1 MARGR
6 KKKEKVERVIKIK
19 PSEFRAAINEASRL
33 KEQSASYS
41 GFHGRH
47 VKTFVERTGFSRHA
61 FAVISKMEKLGDDLK
76 RQSLMDEIIMGFDLM
91 GWNDQGNLFDRVTA
105 KLENDVEKEDGE
117 GDDEADADDKDLR
130 PPFLQNAMPLDEAK
144 EKFDAAHEVAEAKK
158 AVAAKA
164 SAKKKPVDSLSA
176 LAGEEPAT
184 AH

>member
-19 PSEFRAAINEASRL
+19 PSEFRAAVNEASRL

-47 VKTFVERTGFSRHA
+47 VKTFVERTGFSRQA

-76 RQSLMDEIIMGFDLM
+76 RQSLMDEIIMGFELM
-91 GWNDQGNLFDRVTA
+91 GWNDQGSLFGRVSA
-105 KLENDVEKEDGE
+105 KLENDVEKEEDDGDEEPEAE
-117 GDDEADADDKDLR
+117 GLKQDGL
-130 PPFLQNAMPLDEAK
+130 PLDEAR
-144 EKFDAAHEVAEAKK
+144 EKFEAARKANPPKSDA
-158 AVAAKA
+158 
-164 SAKKKPVDSLSA
+164 LSA
-176 LAGEEPAT
+176 LAGEESAT

>member
-6 KKKEKVERVIKIK
+6 KKKEKVQRVIKIK
-19 PSEFRAAINEASRL
+19 PSEFRSAVNEASRL
-33 KEQSASYS
+33 KEQASSYS

-47 VKTFVERTGFSRHA
+47 VKTFVERTGFSQHA

-91 GWNDQGNLFDRVTA
+91 GWNDQGTLFDRVTA
-105 KLENDVEKEDGE
+105 KLENDVEKEEGE
-117 GDDEADADDKDLR
+117 SEDDDDKDLR
-130 PPFLQNAMPLDEAK
+130 PSFMQNAMPLDEAK

-158 AVAAKA
+158 SVAAKA
-164 SAKKKPVDSLSA
+164 AAKSKPADALSA

>member
-91 GWNDQGNLFDRVTA
+91 GWNDQGTLFDRVTA
-105 KLENDVEKEDGE
+105 KLENDVEKEE
-117 GDDEADADDKDLR
+117 GDSEEDDADLR
-130 PPFLQNAMPLDEAK
+130 PPFMQNAMPLEEAK
-144 EKFDAAHEVAEAKK
+144 EKFDAAHEVSEAKK

-164 SAKKKPVDSLSA
+164 AAKPKPADALSA

>member
-33 KEQSASYS
+33 KEQSSSYS

-105 KLENDVEKEDGE
+105 KLENDVEKEEGE
-117 GDDEADADDKDLR
+117 SEEDEDVDVR
-130 PPFLQNAMPLDEAK
+130 PSFLQNAMPLDEAK
-144 EKFDAAHEVAEAKK
+144 EKFDAALEVAEAKK

-164 SAKKKPVDSLSA
+164 KAAKPDALSA
-176 LAGEEPAT
+176 LTAEEPAT

>member
-19 PSEFRAAINEASRL
+19 PSEFRAAVNEASRL

-47 VKTFVERTGFSRHA
+47 VKTFVERTGFSQHA

-91 GWNDQGNLFDRVTA
+91 GWNDQGTLFDRVTA
-105 KLENDVEKEDGE
+105 KLENDVEKEEGE
-117 GDDEADADDKDLR
+117 GDDDADDKDLR
-130 PPFLQNAMPLDEAK
+130 PPFLQNAMPLEEAK
-144 EKFDAAHEVAEAKK
+144 EKFDAALEVAEAKK

-164 SAKKKPVDSLSA
+164 VSKSKPADPLSA